1 MIFLLL
7 VALCSS
13 LVNNTTFGITGNYT
27 ADSTGYVGV
36 VVLFSDTDRTEL
48 RGYATGFLISSR
60 VMITAGHNLI
70 EPTAAVS
77 VCFDDGPIP
86 YEIDEEGKIVDFDAD
101 KIYEAD
107 RFEVYPKYIPT
118 LAGNQEFAT
127 SDIGIIIL
135 KEEVDGFTDFHL
147 LLPEENFA
155 DTLSAKTDLRVIGYG
170 LQYQVT
176 PKKNPENSWV
186 GTVSRN
192 SAIVQL
198 VNNNFAGG
206 DKYLKLTAN
215 NGQDRGGITFGD
227 SGGPVI
233 YSSDEGEMVLAVNA
247 FVSSDNCRGVSYHTR
262 LDVQQVQEWINGYLE

>member
-27 ADSTGYVGV
+27 PDSTGYVGV
-36 VVLFSDTDRTEL
+36 VVLFSDTDRTQL
-48 RGYATGFLISSR
+48 RGYATGFLISST

-77 VCFDDGPIP
+77 VCFDDGPIT
-86 YEIDEEGKIVDFDAD
+86 YEIDEDGKNVYYGAN
-101 KIYEAD
+101 KIYEGTL
-107 RFEVYPKYIPT
+107 ELYPQYNPT

-147 LLPEENFA
+147 LLPEDNFA

>member
-7 VALCSS
+7 ATLCSS
-13 LVNNTTFGITGNYT
+13 LVNNTAFGITGNYT

-36 VVLFSDTDRTEL
+36 VVLFSDTERTQPI
-48 RGYATGFLISSR
+48 GYGTGFLIAPT

-70 EPTAAVS
+70 EPIAAVS
-77 VCFDDGPIP
+77 VCFDDGPIT
-86 YEIDEEGKIVDFDAD
+86 YEIDEEGKIVYYGAN
-101 KIYEAD
+101 KIYEGTM
-107 RFEVYPKYIPT
+107 ELYPQYNPT

>member
-13 LVNNTTFGITGNYT
+13 LVNNIAFGITGNYT
-27 ADSTGYVGV
+27 PDSTGYVGV
-36 VVLFSDTDRTEL
+36 VVLFSDTDRTQPI
-48 RGYATGFLISSR
+48 GYGTGFLISST

-77 VCFDDGPIP
+77 VCFDDGPIT
-86 YEIDEEGKIVDFDAD
+86 YEIDEDGKIVYYGAN
-101 KIYEAD
+101 KIYEGTL
-107 RFEVYPKYIPT
+107 ELYPQYNPT

-135 KEEVDGFTDFHL
+135 DEPVDGITYFPF
-147 LLPEENFA
+147 LPDENFA
-155 DTLSAKTDLRVIGYG
+155 DALPAKTDLRVIGYG

-176 PKKNPENSWV
+176 PKKNGVENSWV

-215 NGQDRGGITFGD
+215 NGQDRGGIAFGD
-227 SGGPVI
+227 SGGPVV
-233 YSSDEGEMVLAVNA
+233 YSSDEGEIVLAVNA

-262 LDVQQVQEWINGYLE
+262 LDVQQVREWISGYLE

>member
-7 VALCSS
+7 ATLCSS
-13 LVNNTTFGITGNYT
+13 SVNNIAFGITGNYT

-36 VVLFSDTDRTEL
+36 VVLFSDTERTQPI
-48 RGYATGFLISSR
+48 GYGTGFLIAPT

-70 EPTAAVS
+70 EPIAAVS
-77 VCFDDGPIP
+77 VCFDDGPIT
-86 YEIDEEGKIVDFDAD
+86 YEIDEEGNIVYYGAN
-101 KIYEAD
+101 KIYEGTI
-107 RFEVYPKYIPT
+107 ESYPQYNPT

-135 KEEVDGFTDFHL
+135 NEPVNGITDFPS
-147 LLPEENFA
+147 LPEENFA
-155 DTLSAKTDLRVIGYG
+155 DTLPAKTDLRVIGYG

-176 PKKNPENSWV
+176 PKNGVENSWV

-215 NGQDRGGITFGD
+215 NGQDRGGIAFGD
-227 SGGPVI
+227 SGGPVV
-233 YSSDEGEMVLAVNA
+233 YSSDEGEIVLAVNA

-262 LDVQQVQEWINGYLE
+262 LDVQQVQEWIKGYLE